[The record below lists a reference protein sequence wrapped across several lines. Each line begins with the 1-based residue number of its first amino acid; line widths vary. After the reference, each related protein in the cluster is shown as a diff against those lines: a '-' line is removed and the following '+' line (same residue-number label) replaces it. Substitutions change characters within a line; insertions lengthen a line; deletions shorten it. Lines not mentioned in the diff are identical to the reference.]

1 MNMQLKSILFFA
13 FFLTMQLGAQIR
25 PSYDPNSILQG
36 ISFSN
41 VRFGVK
47 ISPDISWL
55 SVQNNDLQADGATLK
70 YGLGFVAMYEVN
82 PLLSVITGIN
92 YNTMGGYVF
101 DSLSLNTITNKD
113 NYRINYTMI
122 EVPLGIKVQTQAIN
136 RISYYLQGGISTG
149 FVITA
154 NEKYVSTLPNT
165 DLPPVDIIHLTSTS
179 VAGCFFGI
187 GTAYKIAG
195 NIELFG
201 ELNYKTSLTNIAN
214 ADEYANDRTRNYT
227 SPVRIFPACM
237 EFSVG
242 LMF

>member
-1 MNMQLKSILFFA
+1 MIMLQKWILLFA
-13 FFLTMQLGAQIR
+13 FFLTMQLSAQIR
-25 PSYDPNSILQG
+25 PQSDPNSVLQG
-36 ISFSN
+36 IKFSN
-41 VRFGVK
+41 VSFGVK
-47 ISPDISWL
+47 ISPVISWL
-55 SVQNNDLQADGATLK
+55 SVQNNDLQTDGATLK
-70 YGLGFVAMYEVN
+70 YGLGLVALYEVN
-82 PLLSVITGIN
+82 PLLSVVTGIN

-101 DSLSLNTITNKD
+101 DSLSLNTTTNKD
-113 NYRINYTMI
+113 NYRINYSMI
-122 EVPLGIKVQTQAIN
+122 EVPLGIKVRTQAIN

-154 NEKYVSTLPNT
+154 NEKHASTLPST
-165 DLPPVDIIHLTSTS
+165 VLPPVDIINLTSAS

-187 GTAYKIAG
+187 GTAYKIVG

-227 SPVRIFPACM
+227 SPVRIFPAGM